1 MSVYLDASILVSFFT
16 LDTLSS
22 RAESILKTQSRVVV
36 SNFAAVEFAS
46 ALARRVRMRL
56 LAEQEARIA
65 FSIFDAWADRTARLV
80 NMDNTDVSAA
90 AAFLRR
96 LDLTLRTQDALHIAI
111 ARRLDAALLTFDKQM
126 KEAARVLGVKVSDV

>member
-56 LAEQEARIA
+56 PAEQEARIA

>member
-22 RAESILKTQSRVVV
+22 RAESVLKTQSRVLV

-56 LAEQEARIA
+56 LTEQEARIA
-65 FSIFDAWADRTARLV
+65 FSTFDAWVDRTATV
-80 NMDNTDVSAA
+80 VDMNNADVSAA
-90 AAFLRR
+90 ATFLRR
-96 LDLTLRTQDALHIAI
+96 LDLTLRTQDALHVAM
-111 ARRLDAALLTFDKQM
+111 AQRLNAELLTFDKQM
-126 KEAARVLGVKVSDV
+126 GTAARALDVKVLDV